1 MENRKRNVHLHVMV
15 TPDELA
21 AIHERMA
28 EAGISN
34 AGAYVRKMAL
44 NGYILHIDLTPVK
57 ELISLQRRCSNNLNQ
72 VAIHAHT
79 YGVYPEEI
87 DGLKRDYEKLW
98 GEVSKVLRELSEVA
112 TLAVVTNGFQKVQ
125 IRRLAESGVLNF
137 MEDVFVSEKMDS
149 EKPNRR
155 IFDAA
160 LRALGVENRE
170 HVLVVGDGL
179 SSDIQGGVNAGLD
192 TCWFNP
198 GHAEN
203 PGKVTPTY
211 EIASLEELY
220 PLVMEPEELAN
231 LGLKHRR
238 HQP

>member
-1 MENRKRNVHLHVMV
+1 MTDMPQLVSVFNTVGGGAAALVALNDILTSAETPSMGAGTLMENRKRNVHLHVMV

-72 VAIHAHT
+72 VAVHAHT

-98 GEVSKVLRELSEVA
+98 GEVSKVLRELSELVA
-112 TLAVVTNGFQKVQ
+112 K
-125 IRRLAESGVLNF
+125 
-137 MEDVFVSEKMDS
+137 
-149 EKPNRR
+149 
-155 IFDAA
+155 
-160 LRALGVENRE
+160 
-170 HVLVVGDGL
+170 
-179 SSDIQGGVNAGLD
+179 
-192 TCWFNP
+192 
-198 GHAEN
+198 
-203 PGKVTPTY
+203 
-211 EIASLEELY
+211 
-220 PLVMEPEELAN
+220 
-231 LGLKHRR
+231 
-238 HQP
+238 

>member
-44 NGYILHIDLTPVK
+44 NGYILHVDLAPIK

-72 VAIHAHT
+72 VAVHAHT

-98 GEVSKVLRELSEVA
+98 CQRCCGSSPSWWQSKTRE
-112 TLAVVTNGFQKVQ
+112 
-125 IRRLAESGVLNF
+125 
-137 MEDVFVSEKMDS
+137 
-149 EKPNRR
+149 
-155 IFDAA
+155 
-160 LRALGVENRE
+160 
-170 HVLVVGDGL
+170 
-179 SSDIQGGVNAGLD
+179 AGCL
-192 TCWFNP
+192 FP
-198 GHAEN
+198 
-203 PGKVTPTY
+203 
-211 EIASLEELY
+211 ASLALLY
-220 PLVMEPEELAN
+220 HFFHFGNDFIRLYKNSTQFCL
-231 LGLKHRR
+231 R
-238 HQP
+238 

>member
-72 VAIHAHT
+72 VAVHAHT

-87 DGLKRDYEKLW
+87 DGLSGTMKSCGARCQRCCGSFPSW
-98 GEVSKVLRELSEVA
+98 WQSKTRA
-112 TLAVVTNGFQKVQ
+112 AGFRCGACRPAHFFYHFGPV
-125 IRRLAESGVLNF
+125 
-137 MEDVFVSEKMDS
+137 
-149 EKPNRR
+149 
-155 IFDAA
+155 
-160 LRALGVENRE
+160 
-170 HVLVVGDGL
+170 
-179 SSDIQGGVNAGLD
+179 
-192 TCWFNP
+192 
-198 GHAEN
+198 
-203 PGKVTPTY
+203 
-211 EIASLEELY
+211 
-220 PLVMEPEELAN
+220 
-231 LGLKHRR
+231 
-238 HQP
+238 